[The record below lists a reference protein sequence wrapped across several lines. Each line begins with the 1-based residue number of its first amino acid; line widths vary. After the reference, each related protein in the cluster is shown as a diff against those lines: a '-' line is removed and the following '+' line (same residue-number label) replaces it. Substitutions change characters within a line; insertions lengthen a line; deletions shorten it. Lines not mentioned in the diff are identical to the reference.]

1 MPLEGVP
8 KKRFFALSI
17 LEDTSHHKSFDA
29 GISLEHWIEQKKI
42 VTEKNANGN
51 DALAKKWKLIRLL
64 KAPTKSSSF
73 YLCKAKEKAT
83 ER

>member
-29 GISLEHWIEQKKI
+29 GISLEHWKEQKKI
-42 VTEKNANGN
+42 VTEKMPMVMMLWPKNEN
-51 DALAKKWKLIRLL
+51 
-64 KAPTKSSSF
+64 
-73 YLCKAKEKAT
+73 
-83 ER
+83 